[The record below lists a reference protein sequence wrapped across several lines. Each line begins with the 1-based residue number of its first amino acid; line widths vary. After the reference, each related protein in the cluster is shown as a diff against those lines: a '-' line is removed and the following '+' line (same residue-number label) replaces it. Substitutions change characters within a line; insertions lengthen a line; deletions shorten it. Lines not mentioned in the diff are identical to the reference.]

1 MSGKLDKV
9 FQCREEVRVTVR
21 NDVDKDRPV
30 GGNRVRRQGL
40 LDDLAE
46 VDCGGVVVIL
56 ESRVDLVEGFFTLEK
71 HGATKAWNY
80 IVHFI

>member
-1 MSGKLDKV
+1 MGGELDEIL
-9 FQCREEVRVTVR
+9 QCREEVWVPVR

-46 VDCGGVVVIL
+46 VDCGGVVVEL
-56 ESRVDLVEGFFTLEK
+56 QCRVDLVQGFLTLEEYS
-71 HGATKAWNY
+71 AA
-80 IVHFI
+80 